1 MERHL
6 INRSRRQHAEYAW
19 PLRSIIEASPFGYLT
34 NAYPHDGKSMMRY
47 RPFALLVVFLLHPSL
62 SSPIHAQSDQVDEY
76 IQIEMKKR
84 LIPGLALVVIRDG
97 EIVKMKGYG
106 FANLEHEVPV
116 NPDTV
121 FELAS
126 VTKQFTAAA
135 VMALVDEGNIR
146 VDDPIVQYLPNS
158 PQHWK
163 DITVR

>member
-1 MERHL
+1 
-6 INRSRRQHAEYAW
+6 
-19 PLRSIIEASPFGYLT
+19 
-34 NAYPHDGKSMMRY
+34 MRY

-126 VTKQFTAAA
+126 VTK
-135 VMALVDEGNIR
+135 
-146 VDDPIVQYLPNS
+146 
-158 PQHWK
+158 
-163 DITVR
+163 